1 MAMSSKFIRI
11 FGLLASLLLA
21 LTSLTSPNSALAKEA
36 VDVELVLLSDAS
48 NSIDNAEIKF
58 QRQGYATA
66 ITHPNVLAAI
76 RKGGLGKIAVTF
88 IEWADADNQDTV
100 VPWMVIKDKQSAEA
114 FAKALFARDR
124 KAYGSNAI
132 GAALTHA
139 HAQID
144 TNKYEGHRK
153 FIDLSGDSANNWHGI
168 PISVARD
175 KAVKAGIIINGLAI
189 LCRSENCGGRPVDYN
204 LEQAFA
210 QQIIGGPGSFVITV
224 DSPAR
229 FAQAVRSK
237 LILELAALPSAVSS
251 DNLFRR

>member
-1 MAMSSKFIRI
+1 MAMASKFTKI
-11 FGLLASLLLA
+11 FGLVTCLLLA
-21 LTSLTSPNSALAKEA
+21 TASLAAASANEA

-66 ITHPNVLAAI
+66 ITHPDVIGAI
-76 RKGGLGKIAVTF
+76 QKGGLGKIAVTF

-132 GAALTHA
+132 GAALSHA
-139 HAQID
+139 HSQID
-144 TNKYEGHRK
+144 TNRFDGHRK
-153 FIDLSGDSANNWHGI
+153 VIDLSGDSANNWHGI

-204 LEQAFA
+204 LEKAFA
-210 QQIIGGPGSFVITV
+210 REIIGGPGSFVVTV

-229 FAQAVRSK
+229 FAQAVRNK
-237 LILELAALPSAVSS
+237 LILELAALPVPLSPKRT
-251 DNLFRR
+251 FQR